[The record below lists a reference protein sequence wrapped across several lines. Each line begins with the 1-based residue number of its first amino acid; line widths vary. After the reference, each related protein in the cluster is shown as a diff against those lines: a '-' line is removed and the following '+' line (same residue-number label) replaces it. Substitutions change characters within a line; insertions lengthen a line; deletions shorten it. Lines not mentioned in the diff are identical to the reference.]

1 MRLRFGGLLCGLLA
15 AMQIAKCIYMTHEEM
30 LACKSRPVGHVCG
43 KPVYV
48 NTRWGGHPVC
58 IAQLCR
64 LGHAYKM
71 RAYSCKVNTSFSLLP
86 DSKPNN
92 YLDKHIY
99 TRESEK
105 DELHSGMVTSDGGY
119 SVKFHRTLLQMF
131 GLRKSSGPEYDCL
144 SVECARP
151 GSFIQFLRE
160 GCKTQTDSHYVLAA
174 LLLLCEGVDVPIEL
188 AKEGMII
195 RQRKGI
201 NGVLV
206 DARIGGAA
214 LDSGKEQLS
223 EAWQVINFFKQY
235 RDTHKMPSTYEEF
248 QSGDFLESPQL
259 LILTYIGE
267 YVKNAEELMSVMM
280 CALEILDDMGLA
292 ESMEDPDSVVS
303 RLFVPASRLPE
314 AQAYLAPFLETFP
327 TLTAL
332 ERFEEFKRFQSEA
345 EVQNKAEDASDGE
358 EEYFDARG
366 TNCRFIGECFLLLFL
381 AFDSDKKTYSLE
393 GLLSGGKKTEEVE
406 KTRAFFDELQAC
418 IEKKCSSLGFPNNRQ
433 RERYRDLWLKMNT
446 QFKEALG
453 NAAPTLLNQMR
464 VLAQMTG
471 RPQAVVDEL
480 AAHQAAMDTEGS
492 TGLTPEAIESVQ
504 ALLRSIAVD
513 KRVKVTIKN
522 QLKRVFS
529 ERYLLTVEYAEIG
542 ELSEQDLSLSF
553 SQNGFS
559 KISLFMPHL
568 SYYHELQEKLDVAPA
583 KYRQHERFSSF
594 LLAECMHQMAIG
606 AAAQS
611 FSHATTKELREA
623 ARKVVEHST
632 DRPNAVLLALPV
644 AGKDIREELVSAL
657 VLYAEHKKI
666 ALTPEHPISRLVA
679 NVIGSISLGRVA
691 AQYNRAFGVPVV
703 TGTLHNLCPRVQ
715 LSDKLHRG
723 IWCSQKF
730 ADYNNLHSIEES
742 NVLTCK
748 SMMRYFREYAVRAGK
763 PLYMCEMLKEAAE
776 GLISSAWTY
785 VADPWE
791 VLEEICMLLQAE
803 HTGKDLQRA
812 EALIAQLQQAWEER
826 FRYMKRLPKIQCK
839 ASARSD
845 LSQK

>member
-1 MRLRFGGLLCGLLA
+1 MRLRFGVLLCGLLA
-15 AMQIAKCIYMTHEEM
+15 AAQIAKCIYMTHEEM
-30 LACKSRPVGHVCG
+30 LACQNKEVGHVCG

-58 IAQLCR
+58 IAQICR

-71 RAYSCKVNTSFSLLP
+71 RAYSCKVNTSFSLVPSRRLG
-86 DSKPNN
+86 K
-92 YLDKHIY
+92 YVY
-99 TRESEK
+99 RRESEK
-105 DELHSGMVTSDGGY
+105 DELHSGMITSDGGY

-195 RQRKGI
+195 RQRKCSKGM
-201 NGVLV
+201 LV
-206 DARIGGAA
+206 DARMGRAA
-214 LDSGKEQLS
+214 LDSGEEQLS
-223 EAWQVINFFKQY
+223 EAWQVISFFKQY
-235 RDTHKMPSTYEEF
+235 ADTHKMPSTYEEF

-267 YVKNAEELMSVMM
+267 YVKNTEELMSVMM

-292 ESMEDPDSVVS
+292 ESMEDPGSAVS

-332 ERFEEFKRFQSEA
+332 ERFEEFKSFQNEVRMAVQKKDAPDA
-345 EVQNKAEDASDGE
+345 EK
-358 EEYFDARG
+358 EYFDNRG
-366 TNCRFIGECFLLLFL
+366 TNCRFLEACLLLLFL
-381 AFDSDKKTYSLE
+381 SVDSDKKAYSLE

-418 IEKKCSSLGFPNNRQ
+418 IEKKRLSLGFPNNTQ
-433 RERYRDLWLKMNT
+433 TQRYRDLWLKMNT

-480 AAHQAAMDTEGS
+480 AAYQAAMDAKRSTE
-492 TGLTPEAIESVQ
+492 LTPEAIESVQ

-513 KRVKVTIKN
+513 KRVKVIIQK
-522 QLKRVFS
+522 QSKGS
-529 ERYLLTVEYAEIG
+529 EPERYLLTVEYRKIG
-542 ELSEQDLSLSF
+542 KFSEQDLNLSF

-559 KISLFMPHL
+559 KISLVMPHL
-568 SYYHELQEKLDVAPA
+568 GYYHELQEKLDVAPA

-594 LLAECMHQMAIG
+594 VLAECMHQMAIG
-606 AAAQS
+606 ATAQS
-611 FSHATTKELREA
+611 FSHATANELREA
-623 ARKVVEHST
+623 ARKAVEYSA
-632 DRPNAVLLALPV
+632 DRPNGVLLALPV

-666 ALTPEHPISRLVA
+666 ALTPEHPISRLAA
-679 NVIGSISLGRVA
+679 NVMGSISLGRVA

-703 TGTLHNLCPRVQ
+703 TGTLHNLCLRVQ
-715 LSDKLHRG
+715 LSDKLHQE

-748 SMMRYFREYAVRAGK
+748 SMMRYFREYAMRAGK

-776 GLISSAWTY
+776 RPFCCTWLSAASSRG
-785 VADPWE
+785 
-791 VLEEICMLLQAE
+791 VLKEICILLRAE
-803 HTGKDLQRA
+803 HTGEDLQRA
-812 EALIAQLQQAWEER
+812 EALIAQLQQSWKEY
-826 FRYMKRLPKIQCK
+826 FQ
-839 ASARSD
+839 
-845 LSQK
+845 